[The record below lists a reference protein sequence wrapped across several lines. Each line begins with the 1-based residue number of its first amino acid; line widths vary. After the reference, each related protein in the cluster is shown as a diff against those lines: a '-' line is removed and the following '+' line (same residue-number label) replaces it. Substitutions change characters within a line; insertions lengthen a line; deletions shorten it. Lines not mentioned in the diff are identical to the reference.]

1 MPSPAQ
7 LCEMWNGI
15 LMNLLKVAAEFVV
28 TVLTVAAL
36 TVLGLAIGGPIAAYA
51 LLFLLLVGVG
61 MWVHWKLS
69 HRPPTS
75 HVG

>member
-1 MPSPAQ
+1 
-7 LCEMWNGI
+7 
-15 LMNLLKVAAEFVV
+15 MNVLKGATEFVV
-28 TVLTVAAL
+28 VVLAVTAL
-36 TVLGLAIGGPIAAYA
+36 TLLGLAIGGPIAAYA

-61 MWVHWKLS
+61 IWVRWKLS